1 MLFLLYNMG
10 VLNVQCELNFVIKKK
25 KKLLS
30 HVKVG
35 MSDIRIW
42 TLTLYI
48 LLLIII
54 APENLLDKKFLLF
67 KTKEI
72 NILNYML

>member
-1 MLFLLYNMG
+1 MS
-10 VLNVQCELNFVIKKK
+10 VLNVECELNFVIKKK
-25 KKLLS
+25 KKLLG
-30 HVKVG
+30 HMKVG

-54 APENLLDKKFLLF
+54 AHYVSK
-67 KTKEI
+67 
-72 NILNYML
+72 